1 MGLDEFAIMSKGIVG
16 ISCHRRVQTEYRP
29 MRCVYTKLTLILG
42 GVSLLA
48 ACAEERPPRSVN
60 EFMENPI
67 MLEAAMVRCAESRD
81 ATRYDAECVSAR
93 QASEMIEAKEEAAR
107 RAEQEAQSERKR
119 QAFRRTQEAA
129 AQARRRAT
137 EAERLRKEAE
147 YLAQFGV
154 APPKTVETTEDPPLT
169 GNTPLAVIPSGQTQP
184 APLPD
189 RGDTVRASDGGNA
202 PVIATVPE
210 EKDSKTDLESIRD
223 ELQRRKDEGS
233 E

>member
-1 MGLDEFAIMSKGIVG
+1 
-16 ISCHRRVQTEYRP
+16 
-29 MRCVYTKLTLILG
+29 MRSIQTKLTLILSG
-42 GVSLLA
+42 ISLLA
-48 ACAEERPPRSVN
+48 ACAEERPPRSVD
-60 EFMENPI
+60 EFMANPI
-67 MLEAAMVRCAESRD
+67 MLEAAMVRCSESRD

-93 QASEMIEAKEEAAR
+93 QASQMIEAREDATR

-129 AQARRRAT
+129 AQARRRAA

-154 APPKTVETTEDPPLT
+154 APPKATQIPEDEPLT
-169 GNTPLAVIPSGQTQP
+169 GNTPLAVIPTGPTQP
-184 APLPD
+184 ESAPY

-202 PVIATVPE
+202 PVIATLPKE
-210 EKDSKTDLESIRD
+210 EDPKTDLESIRD
-223 ELQRRKDEGS
+223 ELQRRKDEGD